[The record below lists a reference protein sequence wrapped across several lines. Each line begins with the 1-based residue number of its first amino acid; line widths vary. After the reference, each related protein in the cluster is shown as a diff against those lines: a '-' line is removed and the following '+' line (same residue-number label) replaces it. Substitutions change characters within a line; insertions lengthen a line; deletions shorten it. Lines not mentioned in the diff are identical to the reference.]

1 MIGTRSTRLAFQ
13 DFADYIHCAA
23 ASYEL
28 RRNCVRSHLLQN
40 TNNKVCNIMSWFN
53 MNSMKEGL
61 TNFNM
66 ESMKDGL
73 TKGVAQVQ
81 TAVHK
86 MDLKIPNK
94 EMLEKLTLTTPELR
108 AERQRID
115 EEERRKETVRDML
128 ANMLPWETRDT
139 ERDILVEECKEAILK
154 LSSDKETF
162 FGPYQMPKAVGL
174 GKMKSIDGKEDKEE
188 EEDNENE
195 KEENE
200 EEEEESTADDHKPS
214 KESLEKLAKLEPLP
228 PLLQNFD
235 LDAHVGLI
243 QNLLKVDLILST
255 MQSKLSGTLDYV
267 GRIIEYSKLVRI
279 LESAIVD
286 CVWN

>member
-1 MIGTRSTRLAFQ
+1 M
-13 DFADYIHCAA
+13 
-23 ASYEL
+23 E
-28 RRNCVRSHLLQN
+28 
-40 TNNKVCNIMSWFN
+40 
-53 MNSMKEGL
+53 SMKDGL

-81 TAVHK
+81 TAVDK
-86 MDLKIPNK
+86 MDLKIPPMNNVY
-94 EMLEKLTLTTPELR
+94 LEKLTLTTPELR

-115 EEERRKETVRDML
+115 EEELRKETVRNML

-154 LSSDKETF
+154 LSTDKETF

-174 GKMKSIDGKEDKEE
+174 GKMKRLEGVSEK

-195 KEENE
+195 KEEHE
-200 EEEEESTADDHKPS
+200 EEAEEESTADAHKPS

-228 PLLQNFD
+228 PLLEVFD

-243 QNLLKVDLILST
+243 QNLVKVDPRLSS

-267 GRIIEYSKLVRI
+267 GKRNRIF
-279 LESAIVD
+279 
-286 CVWN
+286 

>member
-1 MIGTRSTRLAFQ
+1 
-13 DFADYIHCAA
+13 
-23 ASYEL
+23 
-28 RRNCVRSHLLQN
+28 
-40 TNNKVCNIMSWFN
+40 MSWFN
-53 MNSMKEGL
+53 MESMKDGM
-61 TNFNM
+61 TKFNM

-86 MDLKIPNK
+86 MDLKIPIDKN
-94 EMLEKLTLTTPELR
+94 MLEKLTLTTPELR

-115 EEERRKETVRDML
+115 EEERRKEAVRDML

-154 LSSDKETF
+154 LSTDKETF

-174 GKMKSIDGKEDKEE
+174 GKMKSIDGEK

-195 KEENE
+195 KEEEHE
-200 EEEEESTADDHKPS
+200 EEEEESPADNHKPS

-243 QNLLKVDLILST
+243 QKLFNVDPRLVG
-255 MQSKLSGTLDYV
+255 MQSKLSGT
-267 GRIIEYSKLVRI
+267 
-279 LESAIVD
+279 
-286 CVWN
+286 

>member
-1 MIGTRSTRLAFQ
+1 
-13 DFADYIHCAA
+13 
-23 ASYEL
+23 
-28 RRNCVRSHLLQN
+28 
-40 TNNKVCNIMSWFN
+40 MSWFN
-53 MNSMKEGL
+53 MDAMKDGL
-61 TNFNM
+61 TNFNL

-73 TKGVAQVQ
+73 TKGVSQVQ

-86 MDLKIPNK
+86 MDLKIPMDK
-94 EMLEKLTLTTPELR
+94 TYLERLTLTTPELR

-154 LSSDKETF
+154 LSTNKETF

-174 GKMKSIDGKEDKEE
+174 GKMKAIDGITEKD
-188 EEDNENE
+188 EEDNETE
-195 KEENE
+195 KKEDEDE
-200 EEEEESTADDHKPS
+200 DKEESTADDHKPS
-214 KESLEKLAKLEPLP
+214 EESLEKLAKLEPLP

-243 QNLLKVDLILST
+243 QNLIKADPRLST
-255 MQSKLSGTLDYV
+255 MQSKLSGTLDV
-267 GRIIEYSKLVRI
+267 VF
-279 LESAIVD
+279 
-286 CVWN
+286 WT